1 MSKLL
6 ARLEDLISEIKDS
19 KLGHCSPSDDPD
31 KITAYLYAYKDLVKR
46 FKSTAIR
53 VDDKKLN
60 DMVQSLN
67 VEPDYIEEAYDLNA
81 EVQCIID
88 YIEDHLYSSS
98 QSLSEKPSLTPE
110 VFNKLLSLVVESLS
124 SESANNLS
132 LICENYGL
140 AKGTKDQ
147 AFKSKWNYVYSRVT
161 HFDEEALWSLA
172 KKMIGKYPSTGLDEF
187 IFAIKNSDQLSIE
200 AKFEN
205 IKNRI
210 TSEIQNAKYLIWVA
224 VAWFTDR
231 DLANELYKKK
241 QQGVNIQIIT
251 IDDDINKPLAEK
263 LSQYFESY
271 QVSPESEYQNIMHH
285 KFCVIDMKKVIH
297 GSYNWTV
304 KAQYNKETITVSEGK
319 AMAENF
325 ADEFL
330 KIKKK
335 LI

>member
-1 MSKLL
+1 MSKSLT
-6 ARLEDLISEIKDS
+6 RLEYLISEIKDF

-31 KITAYLYAYKDLVKR
+31 KISAYLYAYKDIIKR
-46 FKSTAIR
+46 FRSTAIR
-53 VDDKKLN
+53 MDDKKLN
-60 DMVQSLN
+60 DMVQSLK
-67 VEPDYIEEAYDLNA
+67 VEPEYIEEAYDLNA

-88 YIEDHLYSSS
+88 YIEDHFYSYSHI
-98 QSLSEKPSLTPE
+98 LAEKPSFTPE
-110 VFNKLLSLVVESLS
+110 VFNKLLSIVTESLS

-140 AKGTKDQ
+140 AKGTTEQ
-147 AFKSKWNYVYSRVT
+147 AFKSKRNYVYSRVA

-187 IFAIKNSDQLSIE
+187 VYAIRNSEQLSID
-200 AKFEN
+200 ANFEN
-205 IKNRI
+205 IKSKI
-210 TSEIQNAKYLIWVA
+210 ISEIRNAKYLVWVA

-231 DLANELYKKK
+231 DLANELYVKKK
-241 QQGVNIQIIT
+241 QGLNVQIIT
-251 IDDDINKPLAEK
+251 IDDEINKHLISK
-263 LSQYFESY
+263 ISQYFETY

-304 KAQYNKETITVSEGK
+304 KAQYNNETITVSEGR
-319 AMAENF
+319 AMAEIF

-330 KIKKK
+330 NIKRR
-335 LI
+335 II